1 MSVKSFAS
9 KIFAAYIR
17 RQIDSWATKPVET
30 QKRVFEHLLKKA
42 ADTEFGKDHG
52 FRNISSYRE
61 YAARVPVRDYEDL
74 KPYVE
79 KVVAGKKDILW
90 PGKPIYFAKTSGTTS
105 GAKYIPLTKES
116 MPTHID
122 AARNAIL
129 CYINDTGNS
138 EFVDGKMI
146 FLQGSPE
153 LEEKNGIKLGR
164 LSGIAAHYVPGY
176 LQRNRMPSWETN
188 TIEDWETKVEAVVDE
203 TVKEDMSVISG
214 IPSWV
219 QMYFERLQART
230 GKKVGEIFPNFNLF
244 IYGGVNF
251 EPYRAK
257 FESLIGRKV
266 DSIELFPASE
276 GFFAFQDRQDE
287 KGMLLQLD
295 SGIFYEFIK
304 ADEFYNENPRRYTIG
319 EVELGI
325 NYVLIIS
332 TTAGLWAYDIGDTVQ
347 FTSLAPYRVIVS
359 GRIKHFISAFGE
371 HVIAKEVEQAMQ
383 EATAGTGVQISEF
396 TVAPQITPE
405 GEQLP
410 YHEWFIEFEE
420 EPKDLNTFASA
431 LDRSLQQQNSYYLDL
446 IEGKILQQLKI
457 SRVPANGFQQYM
469 KSIGKLGGQNKLPRL
484 SNDRK
489 IAEALENIINR
500 K

>member
-1 MSVKSFAS
+1 MSVKSFAA
-9 KIFAAYIR
+9 KIFAAYIQ
-17 RQIDSWATKPVET
+17 RQIDSWTAKPVET
-30 QKRVFEHLLKKA
+30 QKRVFKDLLKKA
-42 ADTEFGKDHG
+42 SGTEFGRDHG
-52 FRNISSYRE
+52 FENISSYRE
-61 YAARVPVRDYEDL
+61 YAARVPVRDYEEL

-79 KVVAGKKDILW
+79 KVVAGEKDILW

-129 CYINDTGNS
+129 CYINDTGKAD
-138 EFVDGKMI
+138 FVDGKMI

-188 TIEDWETKVEAVVDE
+188 CIEDWETKVDAVVEE
-203 TVKEDMSVISG
+203 TIREDMSVISG

-219 QMYFERLQART
+219 QMYFERLQASA
-230 GKKVGEIFPNFNLF
+230 GKKVGDIFPNFNLF

-257 FESLIGRKV
+257 FEALIGRKV

-276 GFFAFQDRQDE
+276 GFFAFQDKQDE
-287 KGMLLQLD
+287 KGMLLLLD

-304 ADEFYNENPRRYTIG
+304 AEDFYSANPRRLTIG
-319 EVELGI
+319 EVELET
-325 NYVLIIS
+325 NYVMIIS
-332 TTAGLWAYDIGDTVQ
+332 TSAGLWAYNLGDTVQ
-347 FTSLAPYRVIVS
+347 FTSLKPYRLLVS

-383 EATAGTGVQISEF
+383 EATADTDVQISEF

-410 YHEWFIEFEE
+410 YHEWFVEFEK

-446 IEGKILQQLKI
+446 IEGKILQRLKVTTI
-457 SRVPANGFQQYM
+457 PANGFQQYM

-489 IAEALENIINR
+489 IAEVLEKI
-500 K
+500 KKQQ